1 MDHITLKITGMSCAA
16 CSAAVEKALNK
27 LEGVSQASVNLP
39 AEKATIEYDS
49 SIITPEKMVEAVEH
63 QGFGAQIPKHT
74 AKTSFQVT
82 GMTCAACSSAVE
94 RALGKVKGV
103 SQATVNLPAEKAT
116 VEYDPDQ
123 VTVEQLFEA
132 VREEGYGAAA
142 PNRSTKVT
150 LKVGGM
156 TCASCSAA
164 VERVLNKIDGV
175 SEATVN
181 LAAEKATIQYDPS
194 KVSLSDLKE
203 AIQKAGFEALDIA
216 KDALADPDDERRQL
230 ALKRHK
236 HRLISSIALTV
247 PLLIIAMGPMI
258 GMPMPSFFSPE
269 STPLA
274 YAIVQMVLCL
284 VVLVIGRKFYVTGT
298 KSLIRLHPNMD
309 SLVAIGTAAA
319 FGFSL
324 YSTFMI
330 AGGSMHHVHEL
341 YYESA
346 ATIVTLVTLGKY
358 LEARAKGQANQAV
371 KRLMNLVPPVAIVE
385 RDGREVEVLLEDV
398 QLDDILI
405 LRPGDRVPVDGVV
418 TEGAT
423 SIDESMLTGES
434 LPVEKGP
441 GDAVT
446 GGSLNKNGSVR
457 FKATRVG
464 QDTALA
470 HIIQMVEDAQ
480 GSKAPIARLADQVSG
495 WFVPAVLAI
504 AVVAAVIWLLAGKD
518 IAFVLTIFVSVLV
531 IACPCALGLA
541 TPTALMVI
549 TGRAAEMGIFFK
561 NGETLETA
569 HKVNTVVFDK
579 TGTITKGEPEVTDII
594 PAGADENALL
604 SMAAAAER
612 GSEHPLGEAVCR
624 EADGRDLPH
633 QKVHSF
639 SALPGK
645 GIEAQVEGKAVLLGN
660 LALMKERN
668 IDIPDTTLK
677 RAEQC
682 MTEGKTPLWAA
693 ADGQL
698 SGVIAVADTIRPDSA
713 DAVAALHDMGIRT
726 VMLTGDNSRTAQAI
740 AKQAGIDEVRADV
753 LPAGK
758 ASEIQ
763 RIKQDGVVT
772 AMVGDGINDA
782 PALAMADVGMAVGSG
797 TDVAIESA
805 GVVLMQDNMHAVA
818 DAVALSKAAI
828 RNIKENLFWAF
839 GYNTLGIP
847 VAAGLLYAFG
857 GPLLNPMI
865 AAAAMSLSSVS
876 VVTNALR
883 LRRAKGAVRKS

>member
-1 MDHITLKITGMSCAA
+1 
-16 CSAAVEKALNK
+16 
-27 LEGVSQASVNLP
+27 
-39 AEKATIEYDS
+39 
-49 SIITPEKMVEAVEH
+49 
-63 QGFGAQIPKHT
+63 
-74 AKTSFQVT
+74 
-82 GMTCAACSSAVE
+82 
-94 RALGKVKGV
+94 
-103 SQATVNLPAEKAT
+103 
-116 VEYDPDQ
+116 
-123 VTVEQLFEA
+123 
-132 VREEGYGAAA
+132 
-142 PNRSTKVT
+142 
-150 LKVGGM
+150 
-156 TCASCSAA
+156 
-164 VERVLNKIDGV
+164 
-175 SEATVN
+175 
-181 LAAEKATIQYDPS
+181 
-194 KVSLSDLKE
+194 
-203 AIQKAGFEALDIA
+203 
-216 KDALADPDDERRQL
+216 
-230 ALKRHK
+230 
-236 HRLISSIALTV
+236 
-247 PLLIIAMGPMI
+247 
-258 GMPMPSFFSPE
+258 
-269 STPLA
+269 
-274 YAIVQMVLCL
+274 
-284 VVLVIGRKFYVTGT
+284 
-298 KSLIRLHPNMD
+298 
-309 SLVAIGTAAA
+309 
-319 FGFSL
+319 
-324 YSTFMI
+324 
-330 AGGSMHHVHEL
+330 
-341 YYESA
+341 
-346 ATIVTLVTLGKY
+346 
-358 LEARAKGQANQAV
+358 
-371 KRLMNLVPPVAIVE
+371 
-385 RDGREVEVLLEDV
+385 
-398 QLDDILI
+398 
-405 LRPGDRVPVDGVV
+405 
-418 TEGAT
+418 
-423 SIDESMLTGES
+423 MLTGES